1 MSNKVFVTGGA
12 GYIGSHTC
20 LELLKQKYKVM
31 VFDNLSNGSITALER
46 VQSIT
51 NKTLEFVAG
60 DIREQSMLSDT
71 MSKFQPDTVIH
82 LAGLKQVNESLSY
95 PLDYYDV
102 NVGGSLNILRA
113 MSKCECN
120 EIVFSSSAAVY
131 SVSKSGPYTEN
142 DPVKPLSPYGR
153 TKLICENALGDWV
166 LSNKSI
172 EHCVAIF

>member
-1 MSNKVFVTGGA
+1 MSNKKVFVTGGA

-82 LAGLKQVNESLSY
+82 LAGLKQVNESLSK
-95 PLDYYDV
+95 V
-102 NVGGSLNILRA
+102 LNQTVHVHIFKSFFCILCFR
-113 MSKCECN
+113 
-120 EIVFSSSAAVY
+120 FH
-131 SVSKSGPYTEN
+131 
-142 DPVKPLSPYGR
+142 YGCFRR
-153 TKLICENALGDWV
+153 TKFFFRI
-166 LSNKSI
+166 
-172 EHCVAIF
+172 